1 MDISDQ
7 ERVFSTL
14 VRPHSRGGKKH
25 LPGNLYQTR
34 NNQCSIKPIIYA
46 SYATIYNAYGIIS
59 LNPHTKETI
68 EATPLIFAAA

>member
-1 MDISDQ
+1 MIKKGCFQ
-7 ERVFSTL
+7 PFSGLTEEA
-14 VRPHSRGGKKH
+14 VKKH